1 MNKTYNLYINSS
13 NRSKQDYP
21 YNFSIFINDDEIKAT
36 PNQMLNINVA
46 GFYMINSMYNI
57 NSNSSNNTFI
67 LEERDIFDALISSTT
82 ITIPY
87 GNYSVITLK
96 ETLNQLLNTKISVSY
111 NIATNTYT
119 FKSLDNLQK
128 YYIDP
133 NNCSKFLGIFTK
145 TEILSTGTTG
155 TYINMINFSQV
166 IIKCPSLSYEKSS
179 LDNIKSKGNFLS
191 IGDILFTINKQD
203 VEPFRSIYYNNQ
215 DGSTVFSYNIINTQI
230 NNLTFV
236 LVNEYDEYIT
246 DAPDYFLHLQ
256 ISVIEK
262 NEPYYKEV
270 CLQVLSLLNDIHFGI
285 LHLISIFRKFKISF
299 RR

>member
-1 MNKTYNLYINSS
+1 
-13 NRSKQDYP
+13 
-21 YNFSIFINDDEIKAT
+21 
-36 PNQMLNINVA
+36 
-46 GFYMINSMYNI
+46 
-57 NSNSSNNTFI
+57 
-67 LEERDIFDALISSTT
+67 
-82 ITIPY
+82 
-87 GNYSVITLK
+87 
-96 ETLNQLLNTKISVSY
+96 
-111 NIATNTYT
+111 
-119 FKSLDNLQK
+119 
-128 YYIDP
+128 
-133 NNCSKFLGIFTK
+133 
-145 TEILSTGTTG
+145 
-155 TYINMINFSQV
+155 MINFSQV